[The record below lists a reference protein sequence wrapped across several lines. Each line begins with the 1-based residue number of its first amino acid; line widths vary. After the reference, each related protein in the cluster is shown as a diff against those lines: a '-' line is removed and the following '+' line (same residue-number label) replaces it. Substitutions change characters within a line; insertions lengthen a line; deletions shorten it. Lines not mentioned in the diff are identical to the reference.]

1 MLKLKVKH
9 VEGNHNGFS
18 LHDFEPPLLY
28 EQSPEDGVHP
38 IVSPM
43 VYISSE
49 VWLER
54 SRYGGRELTR
64 GDMLSVNEVFFGA
77 VQYVVD
83 DDALMMS
90 AGRNKRTIYDFY
102 PELKRGSSLK
112 MAVWVVAWS
121 PEPSGIHLFQG
132 VRSQDAPWPI
142 AASCSYA
149 PAIPTPL
156 AAGPGQVSPVRIPV
170 RISHE

>member
-9 VEGNHNGFS
+9 VEGNHSGIR
-18 LHDFEPPLLY
+18 LHDFEPSLLY
-28 EQSPEDGVHP
+28 EQSSEDGVHP

-49 VWLER
+49 VSVNAR
-54 SRYGGRELTR
+54 KYGGRELTR

-77 VQYVVD
+77 VQYVAD
-83 DDALMMS
+83 DEALMMS
-90 AGRNKRTIYDFY
+90 AGRSKRTIYDFY

-132 VRSQDAPWPI
+132 VRSQDAP
-142 AASCSYA
+142 
-149 PAIPTPL
+149 
-156 AAGPGQVSPVRIPV
+156 
-170 RISHE
+170 

>member
-9 VEGNHNGFS
+9 VEGNHNGIS

-49 VWLER
+49 V
-54 SRYGGRELTR
+54 SVNSANPSNGVHYKLTR
-64 GDMLSVNEVFFGA
+64 GSMLSVNEVFFGA
-77 VQYVVD
+77 VQYVAD
-83 DDALMMS
+83 DVALMTS
-90 AGRNKRTIYDFY
+90 AARTERTIYDFY

-156 AAGPGQVSPVRIPV
+156 AAGPGQVSPVRI
-170 RISHE
+170 SHE